1 MMKILLLSNQ
11 GMVEPFVGNPIML
24 RYRDA
29 LLNDERIE
37 EVKMLRCKKPFKV
50 RKELRSNAKQV
61 DIIHIHF
68 GGLYALIIW
77 FLLFGIN
84 KPKFITLHGTEIHAK
99 AIKTAKSFSEKFR
112 IKLNQYSSFIS
123 LLCYTRCGFVAKEM
137 ENYIPFFLRKVLNKK
152 KFIQP
157 LGVDYKLFSP
167 TDKIEAQIQLGLKTS
182 KYILFSDVH
191 NNTIKRRDIAKAIVD
206 RLPEYELLIMCRV
219 NPKEVPLYINACDC
233 ILLTSDQ
240 EGSPNIIREALSLNK
255 PVFSVDV
262 GDAAKQLEGL
272 KNSAII
278 SRNPEK
284 AAETI
289 KHSLLCTYSDNSR
302 ETRRAILDFSEC
314 TKSVIQIY
322 IDSLK

>member
-1 MMKILLLSNQ
+1 MKILLLSNQ

-84 KPKFITLHGTEIHAK
+84 KPKFITFHGTDIHAK

-167 TDKIEAQIQLGLKTS
+167 TDKIEAQIRLGLKTS

>member
-1 MMKILLLSNQ
+1 MKILLLSNQ

-84 KPKFITLHGTEIHAK
+84 KPKFITFHGTDIHAK